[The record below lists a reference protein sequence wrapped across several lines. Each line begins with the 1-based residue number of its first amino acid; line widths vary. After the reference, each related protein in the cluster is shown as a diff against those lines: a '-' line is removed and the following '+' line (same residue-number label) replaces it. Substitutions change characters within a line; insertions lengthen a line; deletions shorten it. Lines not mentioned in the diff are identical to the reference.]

1 MWLMYVVDVKD
12 FEELK
17 TLKTFIQ
24 QFPSDLKAL
33 ENALAWFDQFKPSS
47 VRQKVW
53 LQCQLALAEGFTNA
67 VRHAHKHVPEDVF
80 IDVEVTLLPQCLE
93 LRIWDQG
100 PPFDLE
106 QRLKELKQQINP
118 KSGGGRGIDILQKIA
133 DHLSYTRTD
142 DNRNCLLIVKCYQE
156 LGKRDLETFC
166 KENVNESRL
175 TIVRP
180 ME

>member
-1 MWLMYVVDVKD
+1 MYVVDVKD

-17 TLKTFIQ
+17 KLKTSIEL
-24 QFPSDLKAL
+24 PSELKAL
-33 ENALAWFDQFKPSS
+33 ENALGWFDQFKPSY

-67 VRHAHKHVPEDVF
+67 VRHAHKDLPEDVS
-80 IDVEVTLLPQCLE
+80 IDVEVTLCPQRLE

-106 QRLKELKQQINP
+106 QRLIDLKQEMNP
-118 KSGGGRGIDILQKIA
+118 QSGGGRGIAILHKIA

-142 DNRNCLLIVKCYQE
+142 DNRNCLANIRWFELVKPSQSV
-156 LGKRDLETFC
+156 F
-166 KENVNESRL
+166 
-175 TIVRP
+175 
-180 ME
+180 

>member
-1 MWLMYVVDVKD
+1 MYVVDVKD
-12 FEELK
+12 FEELEQ
-17 TLKTFIQ
+17 LKTSIQ

-33 ENALAWFDQFKPSS
+33 ESVLAWFDQFKPSS

-67 VRHAHKHVPEDVF
+67 VRHAHKDVPEDVS
-80 IDVEVTLLPQCLE
+80 IDLEVTLFPQRLE
-93 LRIWDQG
+93 FRIWDQG

-106 QRLKELKQQINP
+106 QRLREQKLQMNP
-118 KSGGGRGIDILQKIA
+118 QSGGGRGIAILQKIA

-156 LGKRDLETFC
+156 LGNRDLKTFC
-166 KENVNESRL
+166 KDNVKESRL
-175 TIVRP
+175 PIVRP

>member
-1 MWLMYVVDVKD
+1 MYVVDVKD

-17 TLKTFIQ
+17 KLKTSIQ

-33 ENALAWFDQFKPSS
+33 ENALGWFDQFKPSS

-67 VRHAHKHVPEDVF
+67 VRHAHKDLPEEVS
-80 IDVEVTLLPQCLE
+80 IDVEVTLLPECLE
-93 LRIWDQG
+93 LRIWDKG

-106 QRLKELKQQINP
+106 QQLRDLKQQMNP
-118 KSGGGRGIDILQKIA
+118 QSGGGRGIAILQKIA

-142 DNRNCLLIVKCYQE
+142 NNRNCLLIVKCYQE
-156 LGKRDLETFC
+156 LGNRDLKTFC
-166 KENVNESRL
+166 KENVKESRL
-175 TIVRP
+175 PIVRP
-180 ME
+180 MD

>member
-1 MWLMYVVDVKD
+1 MVDVKD

-17 TLKTFIQ
+17 KLKTSIQ

-33 ENALAWFDQFKPSS
+33 ENALGWFDHFKPSS
-47 VRQKVW
+47 VPQKVW

-67 VRHAHKHVPEDVF
+67 VRHAHKDLPEDVF
-80 IDVEVTLLPQCLE
+80 IDVEVTLFPQRLE
-93 LRIWDQG
+93 LRIWDLG

-106 QRLKELKQQINP
+106 QRLRDLKQHINLQ
-118 KSGGGRGIDILQKIA
+118 SGGGRGIAILQKIA

-156 LGKRDLETFC
+156 LGKSDLKTFC

-175 TIVRP
+175 PIVRP